1 MELPGEPIT
10 LTVNEIAELNKK
22 LADFRH
28 DINNHLALIMAG
40 LEVVKA
46 KPQLAERMIATVTE
60 QPPKI
65 TEAVVK
71 FSAEFDKALQIK
83 R

>member
-1 MELPGEPIT
+1 MELPAAPVT
-10 LTVNEIAELNKK
+10 LTVNEIAELNQK
-22 LADFRH
+22 LSDFRH

-40 LEVVKA
+40 LEVVRA
-46 KPQLAERMIATVTE
+46 KPQLSERMIATVSE

-65 TEAVVK
+65 TEAIVK
-71 FSAEFDKALQIK
+71 FSAEFDKALHIT